1 MGTGKTHWGKIW
13 AAEKGLDFFDL
24 DDEIEKLSNQTVKDI
39 FEKQGEDQFRIIE
52 KNTLH
57 SFGEKDGFILSCGG
71 GTPCFFDNMDWMN
84 AHGLTIWLNTPAGE
98 LARRLIYEKDHR
110 PLIRDERPETLESY
124 ISGKLAEREKFYKAA
139 IIHVETQYI
148 AAQSFDHIIRRYA

>member
-57 SFGEKDGFILSCGG
+57 SFGE
-71 GTPCFFDNMDWMN
+71 
-84 AHGLTIWLNTPAGE
+84 
-98 LARRLIYEKDHR
+98 
-110 PLIRDERPETLESY
+110 
-124 ISGKLAEREKFYKAA
+124 
-139 IIHVETQYI
+139 
-148 AAQSFDHIIRRYA
+148 